1 MNNTAVSSTKPAA
14 SEPDGKP
21 SGKEKPGDATQ
32 NTNPD
37 QQETA
42 AKEAKQKGE
51 KRKADPGKE
60 TSATR
65 EERYNNC
72 ISSKSTVVI
81 MFNKCFIK
89 SFLSLQDGS
98 ISTKIK
104 TQTSMCQVG
113 IAKKK
118 MSSLS

>member
-42 AKEAKQKGE
+42 AKEANQKGE

-81 MFNKCFIK
+81 MFNKCFY
-89 SFLSLQDGS
+89 
-98 ISTKIK
+98 KIFFVSAGWFDIDENK
-104 TQTSMCQVG
+104 NTNVYVSGWYC
-113 IAKKK
+113 
-118 MSSLS
+118 